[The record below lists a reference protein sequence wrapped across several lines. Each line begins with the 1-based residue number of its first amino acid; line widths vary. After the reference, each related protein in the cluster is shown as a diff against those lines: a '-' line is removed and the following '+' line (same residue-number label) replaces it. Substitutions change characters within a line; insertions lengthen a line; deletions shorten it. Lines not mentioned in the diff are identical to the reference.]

1 MKTLKNFELEQT
13 EFFKLGLFKLF
24 EKIQIIVY
32 MNICSTHL
40 KLKKMSNIC
49 EFDRILKTECNLQH
63 FTRSGRIKNLDDFER
78 DEEDACLWTEG
89 PLNVRQKGMDICYI
103 MNRCLVMFLTGGK
116 VNVAQYW
123 WNIIT
128 KLNVNKWSLFKWLSN

>member
-78 DEEDACLWTEG
+78 DEEDACLWREG
-89 PLNVRQKGMDICYI
+89 PLNVRQKEMDICYI

-116 VNVAQYW
+116 VNVAQY
-123 WNIIT
+123 
-128 KLNVNKWSLFKWLSN
+128 